1 MMMDFLGC
9 LNDKAFGP
17 TVQGCR
23 GDFDFTIVFEK
34 IFFTLIPT
42 AVFIAFCLPRVV
54 LLAHRPVIVGGGLL
68 RSLKSIAICVYGGLQ
83 LSLLVLS
90 VLRSRNSK
98 ALFVSSSALSVS
110 SAVCMVVVSHLEH
123 SRSPRPSNLL
133 NAYLLV
139 TILFDVAQTRTL
151 WLASTNHDELTFSR
165 LFTTAVSIKALLL
178 IIESQHKSKWV
189 RWDAKQ
195 HSPEET
201 SGLFDLGAF
210 LWLNRLFLMGY
221 KKVLTLDDLYPLD
234 QNMASE
240 RLQVNL
246 AKHIEAIHR
255 PGQHN
260 GLAIALTKA
269 LAVPLLLPAGPRIA
283 MTAFQFCQP
292 FLINTLLNYLQQSP
306 KDASQ
311 NVGYGLIGA
320 TTLIYTGIAASQAMY
335 WYLQERAMYMA
346 RGALASSVY
355 LKTMEAKINA
365 ADDSAALTLMSAD
378 VERIIRG
385 CVNIH
390 EFWANAIEVGLS
402 CWLLSLQIGAASVAP
417 VIVVACCVVFSA
429 ILGKFTGPRQ
439 KAWMERIQKRV
450 GLTTSIIGQMKHLK
464 ISGLATPVEQS
475 IQGMRVDELKM
486 ASKYRMVTIV
496 SALIAYI
503 PLCISPVMTFAF
515 SGRTLDVTTI
525 FTSVSYILLLATP
538 LSTLFQLFPG
548 LLAALTCLRRIQ
560 AFLEQDGRSDFR
572 TSTLSLPTGDVMRHE
587 AEKGGERLEP
597 SSLIRISEGS
607 FGWEADK
614 PCLRNIDVDIPSSR
628 LTIVVGPIGSG
639 KSTLCKVLLG
649 EAPVISHGRFIMD
662 SFSGKIGYCD
672 QTPYLSNATIRE
684 NIVGF
689 SKFDQTRYNEVI
701 EATMLEPDL
710 ALLPHGDET
719 RAGSNGVALSG
730 GQKQRVSIAR
740 ALYLDSEFL
749 VFDDVLSDLDANTEE
764 QVYHKVFSRDGLLR
778 RRNSTVVLCTHSIKH
793 LPSADHIIALG
804 SDGSLVEQGSF
815 PDLITNKGYI
825 QSLGVREVE
834 LGTYLVDD
842 IQSIDA
848 EKSSAR
854 RETPPSP
861 IIKSKA
867 LSFVEDQGR
876 MIGDTAIY
884 RHYFS
889 RIDKIIIFA
898 IFFFG
903 LGWGLFS
910 NFTTVWLKFWSEAV
924 TSSHAVRSNSFY
936 IGLYGLLQVLTLA
949 SLFFVSLVCF
959 RTMISVSG
967 ARLHK
972 EALRTVINAPLSF
985 FTTTDTG
992 VVTNLFSQDMTLI
1005 DGELPQSFLNFV
1017 LEGFTSLGMAAVIAT
1032 SSPFLAIAYPF
1043 LAVVIYGIT
1052 KFYLRTSRQIRLLDL
1067 EAKSPLYSHFID
1079 TIKGITTFRAFGW
1092 VQDGVELNNK
1102 HLDTSQRP
1110 AYLLAM
1116 IQRWLGFTL
1125 SMVVAVL
1132 AIVIVALATQLHS
1145 NKAFTGASLVTLMN
1159 FGSNLSFIVRTY
1171 TGLET
1176 SIGAIGRLKNFSEK
1190 VRSENLEEEDVVPPP
1205 EWPIRGSVRINGV
1218 SASYTDDRSESSG
1231 KPSDSNDTND
1241 DALRHLA
1248 LQDLNLTIAPGEKVA
1263 ICGRSGSGKSS
1274 TILLLLRLLD
1284 PVASCADKIT
1294 IDEIPL
1300 HKIDRATLRQ
1310 RIIAVPQEPVF
1321 LPDGT
1326 SFHVNLDPLSDS
1338 TKDECRAVLQTVS
1351 LWDFVEEHGGLAA
1364 GMSADILSGG
1374 QRQLFNLARAILRR
1388 RIRLKQLQSVF
1399 GEKTVAVG
1407 GILLLDEVSS
1417 SVDRDT
1423 DKAMQGIIREEF
1435 KDYTIIMV
1443 SHRLDM
1449 VLGFD
1454 TVVVMDKGSIVETGR
1469 PQTLV
1474 EVDGSKFRELW
1485 MLANKG

>member
-1 MMMDFLGC
+1 M
-9 LNDKAFGP
+9 
-17 TVQGCR
+17 
-23 GDFDFTIVFEK
+23 
-34 IFFTLIPT
+34 
-42 AVFIAFCLPRVV
+42 V
-54 LLAHRPVIVGGGLL
+54 L
-68 RSLKSIAICVYGGLQ
+68 
-83 LSLLVLS
+83 
-90 VLRSRNSK
+90 
-98 ALFVSSSALSVS
+98 VSY
-110 SAVCMVVVSHLEH
+110 LEH
-123 SRSPRPSNLL
+123 TRSPRPSNLL
-133 NAYLLV
+133 NAYLLITV
-139 TILFDVAQTRTL
+139 LLDVAQTRTL
-151 WLASTNHDELTFSR
+151 WLASASYDELTFSR
-165 LFTTAVSIKALLL
+165 LFTTAVSLKALLL
-178 IIESQHKSKWV
+178 ILESQHKSRWV
-189 RWDAKQ
+189 RWDAKE

-201 SGLFDLGAF
+201 SGLFGLGAF
-210 LWLNRLFLMGY
+210 LWLNRLFLTGY
-221 KKVLTLDDLYPLD
+221 KKILTLDDLYPLD
-234 QNMASE
+234 YNMDSE
-240 RLQVNL
+240 RLQAKL
-246 AKHIEAIHR
+246 AKRIEAIR
-255 PGQHN
+255 CPGQHN
-260 GLAIALTKA
+260 GLAKALAKA
-269 LAVPLLLPAGPRIA
+269 LAVPLLLPIGPRIA

-292 FLINTLLNYLQQSP
+292 FLINTLLNYLQQP
-306 KDASQ
+306 PEDTSQ

-320 TTLIYTGIAASQAMY
+320 TILIYTGIAASQAMY

-346 RGALASSVY
+346 RGALAGSVY
-355 LKTMEAKINA
+355 MKTIEAKISA

-390 EFWANAIEVGLS
+390 EFWANAIEVGLA

-417 VIVVACCVVFSA
+417 VIVVGCCVVFSA

-439 KAWMERIQKRV
+439 KAWMEKIQKRV
-450 GLTTSIIGQMKHLK
+450 GLTANVIGQMKHLK
-464 ISGLATPVEQS
+464 ISGLATPIEQS

-486 ASKYRMVTIV
+486 ASKYRMVTIL

-515 SGRTLDVTTI
+515 SARTLDVTTI
-525 FTSVSYILLLATP
+525 FTSVSYILLLANP
-538 LSTLFQLFPG
+538 LATLFQLFPA
-548 LLAALTCLRRIQ
+548 LLVALTCLRRIQ
-560 AFLEQDGRSDFR
+560 SFLEQDGRFDFR
-572 TSTLSLPTGDVMRHE
+572 TSTLDPPADGATRHE
-587 AEKGGERLEP
+587 AKKAGERLEP
-597 SSLIRISEGS
+597 SSLVRISEGS
-607 FGWEADK
+607 FGWEANK
-614 PCLRNIDVDIPSSR
+614 PCLRNIDINIPSSR

-649 EAPVISHGRFIMD
+649 ETPVISHGRVITGP
-662 SFSGKIGYCD
+662 FSGRIGYCD

-684 NIVGF
+684 NIIGF
-689 SKFDQTRYNEVI
+689 AQFDPTRYNEVI
-701 EATMLEPDL
+701 EATMLGFDL
-710 ALLPHGDET
+710 AILPRGDET
-719 RAGSNGVALSG
+719 RTGSNGVALSG

-749 VFDDVLSDLDANTEE
+749 VFDDILSGLDANTEE
-764 QVYHKVFSRDGLLR
+764 QVYCKVFSRDGLLR
-778 RRNSTVVLCTHSIKH
+778 RRNATVVLCTHSVKH

-815 PDLITNKGYI
+815 PDLMANKSYV
-825 QSLGVREVE
+825 QSLGVKEFAAAMQSDGDVQSTDAGMPSAQRE
-834 LGTYLVDD
+834 
-842 IQSIDA
+842 
-848 EKSSAR
+848 SA
-854 RETPPSP
+854 PAPAP
-861 IIKSKA
+861 IMKSKA
-867 LSFVEDQGR
+867 LSVVEEQGR
-876 MIGDTAIY
+876 MIGDTAVY

-903 LGWGLFS
+903 IGWGFFS

-924 TSSHAVRSNSFY
+924 TSTHPVRSNSFY
-936 IGLYGLLQVLTLA
+936 IGLYGLLQVMTLA
-949 SLFFVSLVCF
+949 SLLFVSIVCF

-972 EALRTVINAPLSF
+972 DALKTVINAPLSF

-1005 DGELPQSFLNFV
+1005 DGELPQSFLNVV
-1017 LEGFTSLGMAAVIAT
+1017 LEGFTCIGMAAVIAT

-1079 TIKGITTFRAFGW
+1079 TIKGIATFRAFGW

-1102 HLDTSQRP
+1102 YLDTSQRP

-1132 AIVIVALATQLHS
+1132 AIVVVTLATQLHS
-1145 NKAFTGASLVTLMN
+1145 NRAFTGASLVTLMN

-1176 SIGAIGRLKNFSEK
+1176 SIGAISRLKSFSER
-1190 VRSENLEEEDVVPPP
+1190 VRSESLEGEDVVPPP
-1205 EWPIRGSVRINGV
+1205 EWPMRGSIHVNHV
-1218 SASYTDDRSESSG
+1218 SASYTDDRDETSRDSG
-1231 KPSDSNDTND
+1231 SGGDRNGEVHHN
-1241 DALRHLA
+1241 LA
-1248 LQDLNLTIAPGEKVA
+1248 LKDLSLTIAPGEKVA

-1284 PVASCADKIT
+1284 PLASCTDKMT
-1294 IDEIPL
+1294 IDEVPL

-1326 SFHVNLDPLSDS
+1326 SFQVNLDPFNAS
-1338 TKDECRAVLQTVS
+1338 TEDECRAVLQTVS
-1351 LWDFVEEHGGLAA
+1351 LWDFVEERGGLAA
-1364 GMSADILSGG
+1364 GMSADTLSGG

-1388 RIRLKQLQSVF
+1388 RTRLKQLQSEF

-1407 GILLLDEVSS
+1407 GVLLLDEVSS
-1417 SVDRDT
+1417 SVDQDT
-1423 DKAMQGIIREEF
+1423 DKAMQGIIQEEF

-1454 TVVVMDKGSIVETGR
+1454 TVVVMDKGSIVETGC

-1474 EVDGSKFRELW
+1474 EMNGSRFRELW
-1485 MLANKG
+1485 QLANRG